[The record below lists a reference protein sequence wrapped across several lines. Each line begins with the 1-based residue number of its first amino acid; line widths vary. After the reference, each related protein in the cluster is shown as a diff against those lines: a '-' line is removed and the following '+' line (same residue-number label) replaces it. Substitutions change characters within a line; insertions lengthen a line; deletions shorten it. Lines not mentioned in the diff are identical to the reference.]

1 MNGLLLFFKYIPL
14 KRIFQLQKIK
24 CLKKVQTYV

>member
-1 MNGLLLFFKYIPL
+1 MNGLLLFKYILL
-14 KRIFQLQKIK
+14 KRIFQLQKNK